1 MDRVVVSVAAVDGT
15 WAVEVFETDDGS
27 MPFERFARSL
37 SDFKFAALDM
47 AIKHVLADRGLDL
60 AGTNWLRPLGKGLH
74 EFRVRH
80 DADDMARM
88 FDLASGHAGTKGE
101 EVLLRVF
108 VHFYGEKIILL
119 LGGFDK
125 SREAKRQ
132 QREIDAARSL
142 LVQFREQ
149 RRRAKRRR

>member
-1 MDRVVVSVAAVDGT
+1 MWT
-15 WAVEVFETDDGS
+15 VEVFEAEDGS
-27 MPFERFARSL
+27 IPFERFARSL

-60 AGTNWLRPLGKGLH
+60 AGTHWPRPAGTGLH

-80 DADDMARM
+80 DAGDIARM
-88 FDLASGHAGTKGE
+88 FDLAPGLAGTKGE

-125 SREAKRQ
+125 SRDAKRQ
-132 QREIDAARSL
+132 RREIDAAKSL
-142 LVQFREQ
+142 LLQFKQQ
-149 RRRAKRRR
+149 RLRTKRRR

>member
-1 MDRVVVSVAAVDGT
+1 MWT
-15 WAVEVFETDDGS
+15 VEVFEADDGS
-27 MPFERFARSL
+27 MPFTRFAKSL

-47 AIKHVLADRGLDL
+47 AIEHVLAVRGIDL
-60 AGTNWLRPLGKGLH
+60 AGTTWLKPLGKGLH

-80 DADDMARM
+80 DANDIARM
-88 FDLASGHAGTKGE
+88 FDLAPGYAGNQGE

-125 SREAKRQ
+125 GRGAKRQ
-132 QREIDAARSL
+132 QREIRTARSL
-142 LVQFREQ
+142 LVQFKEQ
-149 RRRAKRRR
+149 RRRAKRLR